1 MSRTKQLKFGALA
14 LVVAGVGANVVGLMT
29 AHAAVINDPV
39 TSITVTP
46 SNPRLNDP
54 VRTDIVWCI
63 PDSATAGDTFSV
75 SLPPQL
81 TQLPNGFGLR
91 DPDGVLVANAT
102 IAGTPAVA
110 TFTFNDYV
118 DTHNNVCGTAFFESR
133 LDASLVPGTSYT
145 LTYVVNGTT
154 TFQPVITVLP
164 AGVPAGRT
172 TAKKGAFFSD
182 TTDECRTVADAC
194 IAWYVESQL
203 GPFQSVTVTD
213 DGLADATF
221 NCDRLTVTLWS
232 VDASGNLAQAFSPA
246 SQGTTVQSTCTTTA
260 FQVVATN
267 IPSARLLRV
276 VIRATPA
283 QLNPLGGVTFQ
294 NSATVAHTSNG
305 VVDTDDVVGVR
316 RSALVGGD
324 ASGVI
329 LPPTTTAA
337 PPVTEPAT
345 TTTVVAA
352 LPPVP
357 GAVPPSSAGGPVL
370 PATGSNY
377 TLVYLGI
384 ALLIGGASLM
394 VVARRRET
402 HPRRA

>member
-1 MSRTKQLKFGALA
+1 
-14 LVVAGVGANVVGLMT
+14 
-29 AHAAVINDPV
+29 
-39 TSITVTP
+39 
-46 SNPRLNDP
+46 
-54 VRTDIVWCI
+54 
-63 PDSATAGDTFSV
+63 
-75 SLPPQL
+75 
-81 TQLPNGFGLR
+81 
-91 DPDGVLVANAT
+91 VLVANAT

-110 TFTFNDYV
+110 TFTFNSYV

-133 LDASLVPGTSYT
+133 LDPSLVPGNTYT

-164 AGVPAGRT
+164 AGTPAGRT

-232 VDASGNLAQAFSPA
+232 VDAAGNLAQAFSPA

-260 FQVVATN
+260 LQVVASN
-267 IPSARLLRV
+267 VPAARLVRV
-276 VIRATPA
+276 VIRATPT
-283 QLNPLGGVTFQ
+283 QLNPLGGVTFS
-294 NSATVAHTSNG
+294 NSATVAHASNAT
-305 VVDTDDVVGVR
+305 VDTDNITGVR

-324 ASGVI
+324 ANGVI

-337 PPVTEPAT
+337 PPVTEPAPT
-345 TTTVVAA
+345 TTAVAV

-357 GAVPPSSAGGPVL
+357 GAVPPSSAGGPIL
-370 PATGSNY
+370 PATGANY
-377 TLVYLGI
+377 TMVYFGV
-384 ALLIGGASLM
+384 ALLFAGTSLM
-394 VVARRRET
+394 IVARRRGDA